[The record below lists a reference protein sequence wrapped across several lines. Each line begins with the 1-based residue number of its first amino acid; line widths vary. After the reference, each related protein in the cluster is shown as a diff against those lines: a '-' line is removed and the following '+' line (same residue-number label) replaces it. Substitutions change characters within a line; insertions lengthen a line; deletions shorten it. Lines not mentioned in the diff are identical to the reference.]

1 MSFDYS
7 DQHGFDPSELSFDAK
22 DVVSHLESLS
32 LTEIGLL
39 RFGVIGVNEDCLT
52 TRYNL
57 RESEPIGR
65 PMRQTVG
72 QPVDQALAP
81 ILNGEQ
87 IANHLAKMIA
97 ADEKSDE
104 TFTCDLLDRVGV
116 KVRLRMVCDPSV
128 RTRYLLIDRT

>member
-1 MSFDYS
+1 MFDYS
-7 DQHGFDPSELSFDAK
+7 DQHGFDPSELSFEAR

-32 LTEIGLL
+32 MTEIGLL
-39 RFGVIGVNEDCLT
+39 RFGVIGVNEASIT

-57 RESEPIGR
+57 RESEPMGR

-72 QPVDQALAP
+72 QPVIEALAP

-87 IANHLAKMIA
+87 IANHLAKKIA

-104 TFTCDLLDRVGV
+104 IFACDLLDRIGV
-116 KVRLRMVCDPSV
+116 QVKLRIVCDPTV
-128 RTRYLLIDRT
+128 RTRYLLVERS